1 MDLHISAPVL
11 FGQLLIG
18 LINGSFYAMMSL
30 GVAVI
35 FGMLRIAN
43 FVHGAQYML
52 GAFGAWFLLSL
63 PELFPGLGLPS
74 IGYWW
79 ALLLVPLL
87 VGLTGIVTERLFIRR
102 VYRLHHAYGLLLTVG
117 LALVIE
123 GLFRIMFGST
133 GAAYPTPELLKG
145 GVRFGVIYLP
155 LYRLWVIA
163 ASVVI
168 CFGTWLLI
176 ERTRIGAYLR
186 AGTEN
191 AKLAQAFGINV
202 PAMLTLTYGFGVALA
217 GLAGVLAVPVYQFNP
232 QMGQNIIIVIFA
244 IVVIGG
250 MGSIIGAIVS
260 GFMLGIVEGLTKVFY
275 PEASSTIIFIVMA
288 LVLITRPAGLFGRDE
303 GSSHGGANFTGAAKG
318 GSDRPAMARY
328 LVGLGLL
335 GLAAP
340 FFIYPL
346 FLMKLLCFAL
356 FAAAY
361 NLLFGYV
368 GLLAFGHAAFFGAA
382 AYVTGHAAKVWG
394 LTPELAVLSGTVVAA
409 ALGAVV
415 GVLAIRRHGLYFA
428 MITLALAQIV
438 YFYAVQAPW
447 THGEDGIQAIPR
459 GNLFGLFSLTDPW
472 MLYLF
477 VLAVFLIGFAVLYR
491 TVNSPFG
498 EILKAIRENE
508 QRVISLGYNT
518 GRIKLIAFVISAA
531 VSGLA
536 GGTKTLIF
544 QLVTLSDVS
553 WTTSGDVLLMLL
565 IGGIGT
571 VMGPIY
577 GAIVLVTAQDY
588 LASFGSWVLVI
599 QGTIFVLCVLF
610 LRGGIA
616 GALAGLGRLLGGS
629 RLGPHR
635 GQAPASAHPAEGQE
649 PSK

>member
-1 MDLHISAPVL
+1 MDLHISAPLL

-87 VGLTGIVTERLFIRR
+87 VGLTGIVTERLLIRR

-117 LALVIE
+117 LALVLE
-123 GLFRIMFGST
+123 GVFRIMFGST

-145 GVRFGVIYLP
+145 GIKFGVIYLP

-163 ASVVI
+163 AAVVI

-191 AKLAQAFGINV
+191 AALAQAFGINV

-288 LVLITRPAGLFGRDE
+288 LVLTTRPAGLFGRDE
-303 GSSHGGANFTGAAKG
+303 GGSHGSANFTGAATG
-318 GSDRPAMARY
+318 GNDRPAMTHY
-328 LVGLGLL
+328 LVSLGLL

-361 NLLFGYV
+361 NLLFGYL

-394 LTPELAVLSGTVVAA
+394 LTPELAILAGTVVAA

-415 GVLAIRRHGLYFA
+415 GALAIRRQGLYFA

-459 GNLFGLFSLTDPW
+459 GNLFGLFSLDNPW
-472 MLYLF
+472 TLYLF
-477 VLAVFLIGFAVLYR
+477 VLAVFLVGFAILYR

-518 GRIKLIAFVISAA
+518 SRIKLIAFVISAA
-531 VSGLA
+531 ISGLA

-571 VMGPIY
+571 VFGPIY
-577 GAIVLVTAQDY
+577 GAIVLVAAQDY

-599 QGTIFVLCVLF
+599 QGAIFVFCVLF

-616 GALAGLGRLLGGS
+616 GALTEVRRLLGGS
-629 RLGPHR
+629 RPGLR
-635 GQAPASAHPAEGQE
+635 GGRAPTSASAAEGQE
-649 PSK
+649 PDK